1 MADWPAGLPQRLL
14 EGATVVDDESRAI
27 SDMDSGPA
35 SVRNRFTAITQTA
48 KGSMILTGSQLTT
61 FYTFFRTTLRHGSLS
76 FNWIHPFTEQAC
88 VIRFK
93 KKPEWACIKSAPNT
107 DDRFYQ
113 AAFDLE
119 IEP

>member
-27 SDMDSGPA
+27 SDMDSGPS

-48 KGSMILTGSQLTT
+48 KGSMVLTGAQLET
-61 FYTFFRTTLRHGSLS
+61 FYTFFRTTLKHGSLS
-76 FNWIHPFTEQAC
+76 FNWIHPFTEDAC

-93 KKPEWACIKSAPNT
+93 KKPEWACVKSDPNT
-107 DDRFYQ
+107 DARLYQ
-113 AAFDLE
+113 AQMELE
-119 IEP
+119 IQP